1 MAGQKK
7 MWPVQVSS
15 RLDAPKLGAMNFL
28 NEISSRFPKAISFA
42 AGRPREANFDVAGS
56 LDYIKDFAAHKNP
69 AGSAQ
74 AFNFLGQYGRTN
86 GLICDLISKLLLT
99 DDGISIQHDDI
110 VVTSGC
116 QEAMCLCVA
125 AMCANPGDVALVADP
140 AYVGM
145 WGAVHVL
152 GGEVQGVPS
161 GPSGINLDSLE
172 EKIEEL
178 KAEGKSVR
186 ILYVCPDHA
195 NPTGATMPMRNR
207 QRLLRIAAEYKI
219 HIIEDQTYGYFGY
232 GKRLPSLKAMAGS
245 ASVIYLGS
253 FSKTIY
259 PGLRIGFMT
268 ADQVIEGTLPEIRLS
283 DVVSKIK
290 SFLTVNSCQLSQA
303 IVGGLLVK
311 HHCSL
316 KAFVAPRVKEMKK
329 NRDAMVSALQEY
341 FPRDEPWTSGIGWNS
356 PTGGY
361 FLTLKV
367 PFEVSEKDL
376 LGVAP
381 EKRTP

>member
-1 MAGQKK
+1 MCLFTRSGSLLVRAGATARS
-7 MWPVQVSS
+7 PARTAFVHPAPRCGEAYGNSPGGRCNQVPLGRRGSIS
-15 RLDAPKLGAMNFL
+15 MCAGDGIPLPRVCEPQCLVLDLEAKLIPSI
-28 NEISSRFPKAISFA
+28 E
-42 AGRPREANFDVAGS
+42 GRPAWRCSAPQHARSNAAYS
-56 LDYIKDFAAHKNP
+56 LRRSRGLVQAAHHCRGWRRTRLHAR
-69 AGSAQ
+69 AGTSLCA
-74 AFNFLGQYGRTN
+74 
-86 GLICDLISKLLLT
+86 DT
-99 DDGISIQHDDI
+99 D
-110 VVTSGC
+110 
-116 QEAMCLCVA
+116 E
-125 AMCANPGDVALVADP
+125 
-140 AYVGM
+140 
-145 WGAVHVL
+145 GA
-152 GGEVQGVPS
+152 
-161 GPSGINLDSLE
+161 I
-172 EKIEEL
+172 
-178 KAEGKSVR
+178 R
-186 ILYVCPDHA
+186 PDHT
-195 NPTGATMPMRNR
+195 NPTGG
-207 QRLLRIAAEYKI
+207 
-219 HIIEDQTYGYFGY
+219 QTYGYFGY
-232 GKRLPSLKAMAGS
+232 GKRQPSLTAMAGS

-268 ADQVIEGTLPEIRLS
+268 ANQVIEGTLPEIRLS

-311 HHCSL
+311 HHYLL